1 MTSFTYLN
9 FDVQIERAGDA
20 YLMHAE
26 SPAGETVRVAFI
38 PPFSDLEL
46 ENFMLRAGP
55 ARRGVRRIDTQEV
68 EAAKQ
73 FGQRMFNA
81 LFSADVRSALQG
93 SLDEA
98 RRAGEGSTRV
108 GVRIRLR
115 LAGAPELANIPWEYI
130 YNPTLNRFL
139 VLSVETPL
147 VRYLELPERIRA
159 VRISLPLRIM
169 VIISSPLDYP
179 GLAVEQEWSALQA
192 SVADLQQAGLVELE
206 LLDTPTLGALQRQL
220 RRGDYHILHFI
231 GHGAYD
237 RGIQDGMLVL
247 EDEQRRGRPV
257 SGQDLGMLLHD
268 HASLRLV
275 ILNACEGARTGTD
288 DPFAGVA
295 QSLVQQGIPAV
306 IAMQFEITDAAAIT
320 FAHEF
325 YRATADGYPVDASL
339 AEARKVMFADSR
351 GNGLEWGTPVLY
363 MRSPDG
369 QIFDV
374 QRPTA
379 GERKLPDSTP
389 PVAVPP
395 QPERPVTAPLAPAAE
410 VVEGASADVPANPD
424 AAVATTSRE
433 ATPMSPMPPVAPPAQ
448 PTSDIDVGERHTES
462 IARRGPEPQI
472 VTNGSRKG
480 VLLVVAAILV
490 LLVAGGAVWLL
501 FGGGLAVL
509 SPEQRA
515 DQAKSHHAAGI
526 TAFNDGD
533 MVKAINE
540 LSQAIELK
548 PDYSEAYFYRADA
561 YHNKGMEDEAI
572 ADYSKVIELAPDDA
586 YAYYQRGIVYSSKS
600 AFDNAVADFTKAIEL
615 LPTLSEAYFDR
626 GRIYLDNGQYNEAQD
641 DFSKVIDLSP
651 NFDGGYHQLG
661 VAYAH
666 KADYET
672 AIQNYDKAIEISPDD
687 AEIYLHRGEAY
698 DALGQRDAAIADYRA
713 VLEKSADTDMQAQAT
728 QHLEALGEK

>member
-26 SPAGETVRVAFI
+26 SPAGETVRVAFN

-55 ARRGVRRIDTQEV
+55 ARRGTRRIDTQEV

-73 FGQRMFNA
+73 FGQRMFNS

-139 VLSVETPL
+139 TLSVETPL
-147 VRYLELPERIRA
+147 VRFLELPERIRS
-159 VRISLPLRIM
+159 VRVSLPLRIM

-206 LLDTPTLGALQRQL
+206 LLETPTLGALQRQL

-237 RGIQDGMLVL
+237 RGMQDGLLVL
-247 EDEQRRGRPV
+247 EDDQRRGRPV

-379 GERKLPDSTP
+379 GERRLPDAAP

-395 QPERPVTAPLAPAAE
+395 QPERPVTAPLAPTTG
-410 VVEGASADVPANPD
+410 VVADAGADGDASAE
-424 AAVATTSRE
+424 AAVAATSRE
-433 ATPMSPMPPVAPPAQ
+433 ATPMPPVAAPGQ
-448 PTSDIDVGERHTES
+448 PTSDAVERHTES
-462 IARRGPEPQI
+462 IARRGPEPQAAA
-472 VTNGSRKG
+472 NKSRKG
-480 VLLVVAAILV
+480 VLLAVAALLV
-490 LLVAGGAVWLL
+490 LLVAGGAAWLV
-501 FGGGLAVL
+501 FGGGLAGV
-509 SPEQRA
+509 SPGQST
-515 DQAKSHHAAGI
+515 DQARSHHDAGI
-526 TAFNDGD
+526 TAYNDGD

-540 LSQAIELK
+540 LNQAIDLK
-548 PDYSEAYFYRADA
+548 PDDAEAYFYRADA

-572 ADYSKVIELAPDDA
+572 ADYSKAIELVPDDA
-586 YAYYQRGIVYSSKS
+586 HAHYRRGIVYSYKGDLDS
-600 AFDNAVADFTKAIEL
+600 AIADFNSAIKL
-615 LPTLSEAYFDR
+615 LPTLSEAYYDR
-626 GRIYLDNGQYNEAQD
+626 GRAFMDQGKVNEAQD

-661 VAYAH
+661 LAYAH
-666 KADYET
+666 KTDYET
-672 AIQNYDKAIEISPDD
+672 AIQNYDKAIEISPDN

-698 DALGQRDAAIADYRA
+698 EAVGQRDAAIADYNA
-713 VLEKSADTDMQAQAT
+713 VLEKSDDSDLRAAAT
-728 QHLEALGEK
+728 QHLQSLVEQ